1 MTEERAEPGGIVPP
15 GVDVS
20 VAHPARVRNFWLG
33 GRDWFKADRVAG
45 MRIAEEFPH
54 LPATVRAERAFL
66 VRATRFLAGPAK
78 MRQFLDLGSGL
89 PAGGNTHEIAQRIAG
104 DTGVVYIDNNPDV
117 LAHAKVLLEG
127 AHEPAGL
134 GSIGQGGI
142 GIGPA
147 GVGPLRIGPVSFVDA
162 DLRDVGAVLAG
173 AGGTLDLGQPV
184 ALMMLGV
191 LGYLPDYGAAQSITS
206 QLVAALPSGSYLAIA
221 DLAST
226 DDSINRAQLRYDT
239 QSAADGWPPEPS
251 YSVRRP
257 EEIAGFFE
265 GLDLVEPGVV
275 PCGRWKPDRAAADGQ
290 DVPVYCGVARRP

>member
-1 MTEERAEPGGIVPP
+1 
-15 GVDVS
+15 

-45 MRIAEEFPH
+45 QAIAAQFPH
-54 LPATVRAERAFL
+54 LPDRARTERAFL
-66 VRATRFLAGPAK
+66 VRATRFLAGPARI
-78 MRQFLDLGSGL
+78 RQFLDVGSGL

-104 DTGVVYIDNNPDV
+104 DTGVVYVDNDPCV
-117 LAHAKVLLEG
+117 LAHAKALLDA
-127 AHEPAGL
+127 AHDPAGL
-134 GSIGQGGI
+134 GSIGQSGI

-147 GVGPLRIGPVSFVDA
+147 GVGPLRLGPVSFVDA

-173 AGGTLDLGQPV
+173 AAGTLDLRQPV
-184 ALMMLGV
+184 ALMMLGI
-191 LGYLPDYGAAQSITS
+191 LGYLPDYDVARSITA
-206 QLVAALPSGSYLAIA
+206 QLLAALPSGSYLAIA

-226 DDSINRAQLRYDT
+226 DDSVNRAQLRFDT
-239 QSAADGWPPEPS
+239 RGGAGAMGGADWATGAGEVSDEDAWPAEAA

-275 PCGRWKPDRAAADGQ
+275 PCSRWKPDRAAPDGPE
-290 DVPVYCGVARRP
+290 VPVYCGVARKR